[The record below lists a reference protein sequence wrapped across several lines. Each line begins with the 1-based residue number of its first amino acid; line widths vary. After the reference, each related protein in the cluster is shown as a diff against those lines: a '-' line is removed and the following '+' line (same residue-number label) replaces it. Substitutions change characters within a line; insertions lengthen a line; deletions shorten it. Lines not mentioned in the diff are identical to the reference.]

1 MFSNIICLNLYHD
14 LFMNKKQIN
23 ENNIKF
29 ALIFFK
35 KTKTEKIKI

>member
-29 ALIFFK
+29 SIFLRKQKQK
-35 KTKTEKIKI
+35 K